1 MTDNNKSTRQ
11 TLLRFPFIL
20 YAALVKVAADE
31 SVKRGKTLSVQ
42 TIVIEIVEDWL
53 KKRKLI

>member
-11 TLLRFPFIL
+11 TLIRFPITI
-20 YAALVKVAADE
+20 YTTLVKVAAEE
-31 SVKRGKTLSVQ
+31 SVKRGKTVSVQ
-42 TIVIEIVEDWL
+42 TIVIETIEEWL